1 MTCGALTV
9 YLQLGLGPDTEVQET
24 PSRVRWK
31 ESDKWFVEDISAGG
45 QHCFMLASER
55 ALRPKQLEEL
65 ERPPEEMDASQRP
78 AVEEVKANGVD
89 HADETVMNG
98 LVQDDAKM
106 DESE

>member
-1 MTCGALTV
+1 M
-9 YLQLGLGPDTEVQET
+9 
-24 PSRVRWK
+24 
-31 ESDKWFVEDISAGG
+31 
-45 QHCFMLASER
+45 
-55 ALRPKQLEEL
+55 KQLEEL